1 MAKLRYHLSPA
12 EFCLFSL
19 ELEQNAHTKWCSSF
33 FFFFF
38 LWPLWINFKS
48 YGVFLSQW
56 ALLHLTALCFYIL
69 NYDIKVIKICQKR
82 GENINKGPCSEF
94 SPSQLPVAFIQL
106 SDPQCCWRGSPAT
119 FVHLFIQPCV
129 DVRKSLPAFHHW
141 VLWSE
146 ICLLLFHLFNS
157 SYITAQWLC
166 IEPGDINM

>member
-1 MAKLRYHLSPA
+1 MAKLRYHLCPA

-33 FFFFF
+33 FIFF

-106 SDPQCCWRGSPAT
+106 SDPSVVGEVLLPHSFTYLSNLALMSGKACPLSTTESCGLKFASYSFT
-119 FVHLFIQPCV
+119 YST
-129 DVRKSLPAFHHW
+129 VRILQLNDFALSLG
-141 VLWSE
+141 
-146 ICLLLFHLFNS
+146 I
-157 SYITAQWLC
+157 
-166 IEPGDINM
+166 